1 MVNENLIIAV
11 ILAFVVGIFGLY
23 RHKLSPW
30 LQLGIAVICTVYLTV
45 EILLS
50 KEPGQGWFS
59 IFLGLMWISQSI
71 RQIRGSS
78 QH

>member
-11 ILAFVVGIFGLY
+11 ILAFVVGIFALY
-23 RHKLSPW
+23 RHRLSPW
-30 LQLGIAVICTVYLTV
+30 LQLGIALICTVYLSI
-45 EILLS
+45 EIILQQ
-50 KEPGQGWFS
+50 KPEGWFS
-59 IFLGLMWISQSI
+59 ILLGLVWIAQSI